1 MGVFGMLGILLM
13 DYLPIGS
20 TLQHGK
26 YKIINVL
33 GSGGFGITYEGVQSG
48 LNRTVAIK
56 ELFLSGINTR
66 SEDGLVEKNNDSTS
80 YVVRDEFCKE
90 CKLLN
95 GLNHEHI
102 IHVLDYFEENNT
114 IYRITNYIS
123 GITLQKYV
131 SQEGKI
137 AESKAL
143 SIMKE
148 ICSLINYLH
157 EHNILHLDVKPS
169 NFMYGNDGH
178 ISLIDLGI
186 AINTATFEDSSVFYP
201 GYTRGYA
208 PLEQTSGLNK
218 KNLSVTIDVYA
229 LGATTFKLLTGRDLP
244 LAADIAND
252 GFPEQDLISAG
263 VSSKTIACIK
273 KAMEPLQK
281 NRYQSVV
288 EFASALG
295 INIITP
301 TIMNNVQQMRDE
313 RFESSETNFI
323 SAEVDDV
330 NDVEVVVTVGQKN
343 EIIGALP
350 IGTKLHSKNYTYE
363 IKDVLGQGSFGITY
377 LAELIINGTL
387 GSIGGLKVA
396 VKEFFMKDI
405 NGRNETAVTAGS
417 KGGIYE
423 KYKDKFKKES
433 QHLSELKH
441 PNIVKVFEA
450 FEENNTCY
458 YSMEYVEGTNLN
470 AYIKQLGRIPLAE
483 AVSIVND
490 VGNALSFMHAHKM
503 LHLDLKPLNIMR
515 RTNGEIILIDF
526 GLSKQYD
533 QSGMPETSTT
543 VGAGTPGYAP
553 LEQANYHDGRGFP
566 VTMDVYALTAS
577 FYKMLTGLTP
587 QDATEVL
594 NEGLDVDSLRRANVG
609 EQVISVIERGMNPIV
624 KNRSQSIDELLK
636 MVRSL
641 ASSNGKI
648 VNMNNSE
655 ETVFDY

>member
-288 EFASALG
+288 EFADALG

-301 TIMNNVQQMRDE
+301 TIMNNAQQMRDE

-323 SAEVDDV
+323 SQEVDDV
-330 NDVEVVVTVGQKN
+330 TDVEIVATVGQKN

-350 IGTKLHSKNYTYE
+350 IGTKLQSKNYTYE

-387 GSIGGLKVA
+387 GSLGGLKVA

-636 MVRSL
+636 MVHSL
-641 ASSNGKI
+641 ASSDGNI
-648 VNMNNSE
+648 MNNSE

>member
-66 SEDGLVEKNNDSTS
+66 YEDGLVEKNNDSTS

-102 IHVLDYFEENNT
+102 IHILDYFEENNT

-229 LGATTFKLLTGRDLP
+229 LGATTFKLLTGRVLP

-288 EFASALG
+288 EFADALG

-301 TIMNNVQQMRDE
+301 TIMNNAQQMRDE

-350 IGTKLHSKNYTYE
+350 IGTKLQSKNYTYE

-387 GSIGGLKVA
+387 GSLGGLKVA

-641 ASSNGKI
+641 ASSDGNI
-648 VNMNNSE
+648 MNNSE

>member
-66 SEDGLVEKNNDSTS
+66 SEDGLVGKNNDSTS

-288 EFASALG
+288 EFADALG

-301 TIMNNVQQMRDE
+301 TIMNNAQQMRDE

-323 SAEVDDV
+323 SQEVDDV
-330 NDVEVVVTVGQKN
+330 TDVEIVATVGQKN

-350 IGTKLHSKNYTYE
+350 IGTKLQSKNYTYE

-387 GSIGGLKVA
+387 GSLGGLKVA